1 MIAIFCFIIVVILRN
16 IYEYKKVSTK
26 LNKENKIFDKI
37 KFLLLELVDT
47 STYFLLMSLVI
58 IFRTNE
64 ILVFLAFLL
73 VIIGYLIYLSIKDRI
88 INNQ

>member
-1 MIAIFCFIIVVILRN
+1 MIAIFCFIIVVILKN

>member
-73 VIIGYLIYLSIKDRI
+73 VIIWYLIYLSIKDRI

>member
-26 LNKENKIFDKI
+26 LNKENKLFNKN

-47 STYFLLMSLVI
+47 CTYFLLMSSI
-58 IFRTNE
+58 IMFRTNE

-73 VIIGYLIYLSIKDRI
+73 VIIWYLIYLSIKDRI